1 MISRIV
7 RHFAK
12 CRAIMMTLL
21 LLCVATPVRADFID
35 WWLTTDQ
42 QGRLAYER
50 GEFDRAAQ
58 LFTDPL
64 WKAMAYYA
72 SGDFDS
78 AAAWFAQEE
87 SPFGYFYLGNALAHA
102 GRLPGAID
110 AYRRALT
117 LDPELPEARF
127 NLDWVEGLAAL
138 DEIEYEDA
146 GGTGGKLG
154 ADGFVFS
161 DRADDAQQT
170 MTAEEAVSQGLSDEQ
185 IEEIWM
191 RRVQT
196 SPAEFLGLKFSY
208 QLRDQP

>member
-1 MISRIV
+1 MIV
-7 RHFAK
+7 RRIAG
-12 CRAIMMTLL
+12 RSATVAALL
-21 LLCVATPVRADFID
+21 LFCVAAPARADFID
-35 WWLTTDQ
+35 WWLTADQ
-42 QGRLAYER
+42 QGRVAYER

-58 LFTDPL
+58 LFMDPL

-72 SGDFDS
+72 SGDFSS
-78 AAAWFAQEE
+78 AAAWFAQED

-102 GRLPGAID
+102 GRLPEAID

-117 LDPELPEARF
+117 LEPDLAEAKF

-154 ADGFVFS
+154 ADGFEFS
-161 DRADDAQQT
+161 DRADNAKQT
-170 MTAEEAVSQGLSDEQ
+170 MTAEEAVSQGLTDEQ

-208 QLRDQP
+208 QLQAEP